1 MSAGYGEVVL
11 SGKKLAESVEAL
23 GGALAESL
31 EWGRVDRRHA
41 GESSE
46 GVNWKK
52 VWSLALLTLHSHTR
66 ESAALLSAVS
76 LTSSTPGVDRWS
88 GFLI

>member
-1 MSAGYGEVVL
+1 ML
-11 SGKKLAESVEAL
+11 SGKKLAESLEAL
-23 GGALAESL
+23 GGALAEPR
-31 EWGRVDRRHA
+31 EWGRADGRQA

-46 GVNWKK
+46 GANWKK
-52 VWSLALLTLHSHTR
+52 VWSLALLTLHSHTH

-76 LTSSTPGVDRWS
+76 LASSTPGVDWWS